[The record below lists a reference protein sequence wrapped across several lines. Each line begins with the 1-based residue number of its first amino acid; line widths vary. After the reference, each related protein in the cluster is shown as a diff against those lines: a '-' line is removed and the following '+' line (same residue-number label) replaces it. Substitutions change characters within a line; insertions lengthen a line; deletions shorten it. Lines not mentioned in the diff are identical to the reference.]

1 MLLTKTEQEKL
12 RIYVIYNMLKE
23 QKTIRTLFNDVD
35 NELTFI
41 DNMIEQNYKRAFDL
55 CCAVFEVYTN
65 EVFIQNVLDYI
76 YPELRKEQ
84 AEYNIF
90 IQNVL
95 SNDFAFEDKLI
106 MYKYDK
112 LATLQNIIFD

>member
-12 RIYVIYNMLKE
+12 RVYVIYNMLKE

-84 AEYNIF
+84 AEFDMFVKNLC
-90 IQNVL
+90 V
-95 SNDFAFEDKLI
+95 NDFEFEEKLV
-106 MYKYDK
+106 MHKHDQLET
-112 LATLQNIIFD
+112 LASIIFD

>member
-1 MLLTKTEQEKL
+1 MLLTKAEQSEL
-12 RIYVIYNMLKE
+12 RTYCIYNMIKE
-23 QKTIRTLFNDVD
+23 QQNIRNLFDDVD

-41 DNMIEQNYKRAFDL
+41 DYMIEKKYKQAFDL
-55 CCAVFEVYTN
+55 CCAVYNVYTN